1 MKLHSDN
8 GFGLNTITGYGP
20 GYVKVNNKRYE
31 GSVIVDPK
39 SVLAGWTAKTVE
51 GLTAEQLEPLQGR
64 ACDVILIGTGD
75 RQRFPSPTVLRPLI
89 ESLSKA
95 RVGVEIMDTAA
106 ACRTYNILTA
116 EGRTPV
122 AALIVE

>member
-1 MKLHSDN
+1 MKLHSDSS
-8 GFGLNTITGYGP
+8 FGLNTITGYGP
-20 GYVKVNNKRYE
+20 GYVAVNGKQHK

-39 SVLAGWTAKTVE
+39 TLDTNWSANSVA
-51 GLTAEQLEPLQGR
+51 GLTAEQLAPLMGR

-75 RQRFPSPTVLRPLI
+75 RQRFPSPAVLRPLI
-89 ESLSKA
+89 ESLTKA

-116 EGRTPV
+116 EGRNPV

>member
-8 GFGLNTITGYGP
+8 GFGHNVITGYGP
-20 GYVKVNNKRYE
+20 GYVKVNNKLHE

-39 SVLAGWTAKTVE
+39 SVAGWTAKTVD
-51 GLTAEQLEPLQGR
+51 GLTAEQLEPLLGR

-75 RQRFPSPTVLRPLI
+75 RQRFPSPAVLRPLI

-106 ACRTYNILTA
+106 ACRTYNILSA
-116 EGRTPV
+116 EGRNPV